1 MEFFW
6 GAGEV
11 WFVADRKNRNAVQ
24 RVVDFLGYDEVSL
37 FCLNYAFLLMVLMD
51 WELLVMSLV
60 VSLNPLFFV
69 YGMSTVISMY
79 LSIKHIWLVREKST
93 REVFFMVGGGGW
105 LAVSLAFVS
114 WNRVSGGDWLG
125 YIFAAYSFFYNLL
138 ILWFM
143 GLMDG
148 LEIAREFLSDREAH
162 LMEATV
168 SIVLVTVLALLLR
181 LYLEWEWWRAMNAC
195 IFYTLSANK
204 LLLGFWHE
212 WQVRNRGKAD

>member
-1 MEFFW
+1 
-6 GAGEV
+6 
-11 WFVADRKNRNAVQ
+11 
-24 RVVDFLGYDEVSL
+24 
-37 FCLNYAFLLMVLMD
+37 
-51 WELLVMSLV
+51 
-60 VSLNPLFFV
+60 
-69 YGMSTVISMY
+69 
-79 LSIKHIWLVREKST
+79 
-93 REVFFMVGGGGW
+93 
-105 LAVSLAFVS
+105 
-114 WNRVSGGDWLG
+114 
-125 YIFAAYSFFYNLL
+125 
-138 ILWFM
+138 M

-168 SIVLVTVLALLLR
+168 SIVLVTVLALFLR